1 MSAERRGRSFDR
13 IAVVVCD
20 SVGCGEAP
28 DAEAFGDS
36 GSNTLA
42 HVIEA
47 ANPHLPTLASL
58 GLDRIEGVPALG
70 ADSAACGAYGRM
82 AGRSAAKDTMSGHW
96 ELMGLISTCDFP
108 TYPNGFPEELI
119 KEFETAIGRPS
130 LGNRAASGTE
140 IIEEL
145 GAEHMVTGAPI
156 VYTSAD
162 SVFQVAAH
170 EEVIPVSELY
180 QICETARRMLVGE
193 HGVGRVIARPF
204 IGAAPG
210 SFERTSR
217 RHDYAMP
224 PPGPTALDEM
234 IAAGRSTYGIGMI
247 RDIFA
252 GIGLTGWQK
261 TVDNAEGVESTC
273 IAIRE
278 GRGELILTNL
288 VEFDSVYGHRN
299 DPIGY
304 AAALE
309 DFDQRLP
316 ALLAALGPRDCL
328 VVTADHGC
336 DPTFPGTDHTRE
348 CVPLLVAGEG
358 VRAGALG
365 TRESFADLASTI
377 LENFDLEQL
386 GSGRS
391 FLDEISA

>member
-1 MSAERRGRSFDR
+1 MSTERRGRSFDR

-20 SVGCGEAP
+20 GVGCGDAP
-28 DAEAFGDS
+28 DAEAFGDT

-42 HVIEA
+42 HVIAA

-70 ADSAACGAYGRM
+70 ADSAARGAYGRM
-82 AGRSAAKDTMSGHW
+82 VERSAAKDTMSGHW
-96 ELMGLISTCDFP
+96 ELMGLISTCGFP

-119 KEFETAIGRPS
+119 EKFETAIGRPS

-204 IGAAPG
+204 VGAAPG
-210 SFERTSR
+210 SFARTSR

-234 IAAGRSTYGIGMI
+234 VAAGLSTYGIGKI

-252 GIGLTGWQK
+252 GTGLTGWQQ
-261 TVDNAEGVESTC
+261 TVDNAEGVEITC
-273 IAIRE
+273 MAIRE

-309 DFDQRLP
+309 DFDRRLP

-328 VVTADHGC
+328 VITADHGC

-386 GSGRS
+386 GPGRS
-391 FLDEISA
+391 FLDQISA